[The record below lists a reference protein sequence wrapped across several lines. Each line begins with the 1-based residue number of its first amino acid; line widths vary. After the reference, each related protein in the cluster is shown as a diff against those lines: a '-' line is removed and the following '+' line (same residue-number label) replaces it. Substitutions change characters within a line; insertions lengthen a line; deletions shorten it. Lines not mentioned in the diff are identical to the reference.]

1 MTLDTAD
8 IFQRRTHQ
16 STSRV
21 KRGTFF
27 SDSDLVIFAFATAFF
42 PRVLA
47 GLGIPP
53 AINFLHFFI
62 VPLVCFY
69 VLRKAQFKD
78 YKQWSIVK
86 NILIGLFI
94 LLALMLFSAIIN
106 NAGIINV
113 FLDFMLLGEPFI
125 LLLSVICLSMSPE
138 SIDKFKARWLKF
150 SLINLLF
157 ALCQILVLRLN
168 NQNADLIKGVFV
180 EQASGH
186 VVGASVSMAFAVYY
200 FTTAKNQPIW
210 IRSAIGFATLFHIVK
225 ADAKQVL
232 AVFILALVVLIFLK
246 AGSLIKFLQYIF
258 LVLVFAALIVLLAN
272 TVFRALLIWSD
283 LSVQIE
289 GMQLKLSPFTILP
302 TFYKSPLNWLIGLG
316 PGHTVGRLG
325 GWMVWEY
332 KSLLG
337 PLGLTTSKASVAV
350 WSATNASWLGNKSSW
365 FSPLFGWAGIWGDL
379 GLAGLS
385 TYIYLWWIV
394 WKKACLS
401 DLSKF
406 LTLTVLVYGFMLSQI
421 EEPGYMLYMTGI
433 IALSWQTQQTRYLSE
448 TTRS

>member
-1 MTLDTAD
+1 MALDTNES
-8 IFQRRTHQ
+8 FRREFYST
-16 STSRV
+16 TSRAR
-21 KRGTFF
+21 KSGYF
-27 SDSDLVIFAFATAFF
+27 SSSDLVIFAFATAFF

-47 GLGIPP
+47 GLGIP
-53 AINFLHFFI
+53 ASINFLHFLV

-69 VLRKAQFKD
+69 VLGQAKFRD
-78 YKQWSIVK
+78 SRQWLIAK
-86 NILIGLFI
+86 NILVGLFL
-94 LLALMLFSAIIN
+94 LLAIMLFSALVN

-113 FLDFMLLGEPFI
+113 FLDYMLLAEPFL
-125 LLLSVICLSMSPE
+125 LLLSVICISMSPE
-138 SIDKFKARWLKF
+138 SIEKFKTRWLKF

-186 VVGASVSMAFAVYY
+186 VVGASVSMTFAVYY
-200 FTTAKNQPIW
+200 FATAKNQPIW
-210 IRSAIGFATLFHIVK
+210 IRSAIGLATLFHIVK

-246 AGSLIKFLQYIF
+246 AGSFIQFLQYIF

-272 TVFRALLIWSD
+272 TVFRALLIWAD
-283 LSVQIE
+283 FDVQIE
-289 GMQLKLSPFTILP
+289 GMQLKFSPFTILP

-316 PGHTVGRLG
+316 PGHTIGRLG

-337 PLGLTTSKASVAV
+337 PVGLTTSKASAAV

-379 GLAGLS
+379 GLAGLI
-385 TYIYLWWIV
+385 TYVYLWWTV
-394 WKKACLS
+394 WKKACLN
-401 DLSKF
+401 DLSRF
-406 LTLTVLVYGFMLSQI
+406 FTLTILVYGFILSQI

-433 IALSWQTQQTRYLSE
+433 IALCWQTEQAKYLSK
-448 TTRS
+448 TIK

>member
-1 MTLDTAD
+1 MSLDASQS
-8 IFQRRTHQ
+8 FQNKFNHF
-16 STSRV
+16 SV
-21 KRGTFF
+21 KRSGYFT
-27 SDSDLVIFAFATAFF
+27 SSDLVIFAFATAFF

-47 GLGIPP
+47 GLGIPTV
-53 AINFLHFFI
+53 INFLHFFV

-69 VLRKAQFKD
+69 VLRQARFKD
-78 YKQWSIVK
+78 IRQWIVVR
-86 NILIGLFI
+86 NILIGLFV
-94 LLALMLFSAIIN
+94 LLAIMVFSAIVN

-113 FLDFMLLGEPFI
+113 FLDYMLLSEPFMLL
-125 LLLSVICLSMSPE
+125 LAVICISMSPE
-138 SIDKFKARWLKF
+138 SIEKFQIRWLKF

-168 NQNADLIKGVFV
+168 NQNADLVKGVFV

-200 FTTAKNQPIW
+200 FITAKSQPIW
-210 IRSAIGFATLFHIVK
+210 IRSAIAFATLFHIVK

-232 AVFILALVVLIFLK
+232 AVFIIALVLLIFLK
-246 AGSLIKFLQYIF
+246 SGSLIQFLQYIF
-258 LVLVFAALIVLLAN
+258 LVLIFAAVIVLLAN
-272 TVFRALLIWSD
+272 TVFRALLIWAD
-283 LSVQIE
+283 FDVQVE
-289 GMQLKLSPFTILP
+289 GMRLKFSPLTILP

-316 PGHTVGRLG
+316 PGHTIGRLG

-337 PLGLTTSKASVAV
+337 PIGLTTSKASVAV
-350 WSATNASWLGNKSSW
+350 WSAANSSWLGNKSSW

-379 GLAGLS
+379 GLAGLG
-385 TYIYLWWIV
+385 TYIYLWWTV
-394 WKKACLS
+394 WQKACFS

-406 LTLTVLVYGFMLSQI
+406 FTLTILVYGLIMSQI

-433 IALSWQTQQTRYLSE
+433 IALCWQMEKLKSLSPLAK
-448 TTRS
+448 

>member
-1 MTLDTAD
+1 MSLDTTGAFRGRID
-8 IFQRRTHQ
+8 YAN
-16 STSRV
+16 SSV
-21 KRGTFF
+21 KRSGYFT
-27 SDSDLVIFAFATAFF
+27 SSDLVIFAFATAFF
-42 PRVLA
+42 PRVLS

-53 AINFLHFFI
+53 TINFLHFI
-62 VPLVCFY
+62 VVPFVCFY
-69 VLRKAQFKD
+69 VL
-78 YKQWSIVK
+78 KQARHKNVLQLSIVK
-86 NILIGLFI
+86 NILAGLVI
-94 LLALMLFSAIIN
+94 LLAIMLFSAIVN
-106 NAGIINV
+106 NVGIINV
-113 FLDFMLLGEPFI
+113 FLDFMLLGEPFM
-125 LLLSVICLSMSPE
+125 LLLAVICISMSPE
-138 SIDKFKARWLKF
+138 SVEKFKTRWLKF

-200 FTTAKNQPIW
+200 FVSATKQPLW
-210 IRSAIGFATLFHIVK
+210 IRAAIGLATLFHIVK

-232 AVFILALVVLIFLK
+232 AVFIFALVILIFMK
-246 AGSLIKFLQYIF
+246 AGSLIQFLQYIF
-258 LVLVFAALIVLLAN
+258 LVVVFAALIVVLAN
-272 TVFRALLIWSD
+272 TVFRALLIWAD
-283 LSVQIE
+283 LDVQIE
-289 GMQLKLSPFTILP
+289 GFRLKVSSFSILP
-302 TFYKSPLNWLIGLG
+302 TFYKSALNWLIGLG

-379 GLAGLS
+379 GFAGLG
-385 TYIYLWWIV
+385 TYLYLWWTV
-394 WKKACLS
+394 WKKVCIG

-406 LTLTVLVYGFMLSQI
+406 FTLTILVYGFIMTQI

-433 IALSWQTQQTRYLSE
+433 IALCWQTQQQRGSSLAL
-448 TTRS
+448 R

>member
-1 MTLDTAD
+1 MTLDTPES
-8 IFQRRTHQ
+8 FRREFYSIPSHARK
-16 STSRV
+16 SGYFTS
-21 KRGTFF
+21 
-27 SDSDLVIFAFATAFF
+27 SDLVIFAFATAFF

-47 GLGIPP
+47 GLGIPTS
-53 AINFLHFFI
+53 INFLHFLV

-69 VLRKAQFKD
+69 VLGQAKFRD
-78 YKQWSIVK
+78 PRQWLIAK
-86 NILIGLFI
+86 NILIGLFL
-94 LLALMLFSAIIN
+94 LLAIMLFSALVN

-113 FLDFMLLGEPFI
+113 FLDYMLLAEPF
-125 LLLSVICLSMSPE
+125 LLLLAVICISMSPE
-138 SIDKFKARWLKF
+138 SIEKFKTRWLKF

-200 FTTAKNQPIW
+200 FATAKQQTIW
-210 IRSAIGFATLFHIVK
+210 IRSAIAFATLFHIVK

-232 AVFILALVVLIFLK
+232 AVFLLALILLIFLK
-246 AGSLIKFLQYIF
+246 SGSIIQFLQYIF
-258 LVLVFAALIVLLAN
+258 LVVIFAALIIVLAN
-272 TVFRALLIWSD
+272 TVFRALLIWAD
-283 LSVQIE
+283 FGVQIE
-289 GMQLKLSPFTILP
+289 GMQLKFSSFTILP

-316 PGHTVGRLG
+316 PGHTIGRLG

-337 PLGLTTSKASVAV
+337 PLGLTFSKASVAV

-379 GLAGLS
+379 GFLGLG
-385 TYIYLWWIV
+385 TYLYLWWTV
-394 WKKACLS
+394 WQKACLN

-406 LTLTVLVYGFMLSQI
+406 FTLTILVYGFIMTQI
-421 EEPGYMLYMTGI
+421 EEPGYMLYMTGL
-433 IALSWQTQQTRYLSE
+433 IALCWQTQQARYLS
-448 TTRS
+448 TTVK

>member
-1 MTLDTAD
+1 MSLDINGT
-8 IFQRRTHQ
+8 FRGRMNYT
-16 STSRV
+16 TSRT
-21 KRGTFF
+21 KRSGYFT
-27 SDSDLVIFAFATAFF
+27 SSDLVIFAFATAFF

-47 GLGIPP
+47 GLGVPP
-53 AINFLHFFI
+53 AINFLHFII

-69 VLRKAQFKD
+69 VLRQARFKD
-78 YKQWSIVK
+78 PKQWSIIK
-86 NILIGLFI
+86 NILFGLFV
-94 LLALMLFSAIIN
+94 LLALMLFSAIAN

-113 FLDFMLLGEPFI
+113 FLDFMLLGEPFM
-125 LLLSVICLSMSPE
+125 LLLAVICISMSPE
-138 SIDKFKARWLKF
+138 SVETFKTRWLKF

-200 FTTAKNQPIW
+200 FATARNQPIW

-232 AVFILALVVLIFLK
+232 AVFILALIVLIFLK
-246 AGSLIKFLQYIF
+246 AGSFIQFLQYIF
-258 LVLVFAALIVLLAN
+258 LVIIFAALIVLLAN
-272 TVFRALLIWSD
+272 TVFRALLIWAD
-283 LSVQIE
+283 FGVQIE
-289 GMQLKLSPFTILP
+289 GMQLKFSPLTILP

-316 PGHTVGRLG
+316 PGHTIGRLG

-379 GLAGLS
+379 GFAGLG
-385 TYIYLWWIV
+385 TYLYLWWTV
-394 WKKACLS
+394 WKKVCVG

-406 LTLTVLVYGFMLSQI
+406 FTLTILVYGLIMTQI

-433 IALSWQTQQTRYLSE
+433 IALCWQTQQQRFSSPFV
-448 TTRS
+448 R

>member
-1 MTLDTAD
+1 
-8 IFQRRTHQ
+8 
-16 STSRV
+16 
-21 KRGTFF
+21 
-27 SDSDLVIFAFATAFF
+27 LVIFAFSTAFF

-47 GLGIPP
+47 GLGVPTV
-53 AINFLHFFI
+53 INFLHFI
-62 VPLVCFY
+62 VVPLICFY
-69 VLRKAQFKD
+69 VLGKSQFKNPN
-78 YKQWSIVK
+78 QWLIAK
-86 NILIGLFI
+86 NILIGLFL
-94 LLALMLFSAIIN
+94 LLAIMSFSALVN

-113 FLDFMLLGEPFI
+113 FLDYMLLAEPFL
-125 LLLSVICLSMSPE
+125 LLLSVICISMSPE
-138 SIDKFKARWLKF
+138 SVEKFKTRWLKF

-186 VVGASVSMAFAVYY
+186 VVGASVSMTFAVYY
-200 FTTAKNQPIW
+200 FAVAKNQPIW
-210 IRSAIGFATLFHIVK
+210 IRSAVGLATLFHIVK

-246 AGSLIKFLQYIF
+246 AGSFIKFLQYIF
-258 LVLVFAALIVLLAN
+258 LVLIFAALIVLLAN

-283 LSVQIE
+283 FGVQIE
-289 GMQLKLSPFTILP
+289 GMQLKFSSFTILP

-316 PGHTVGRLG
+316 PGHTIGRLG

-337 PLGLTTSKASVAV
+337 PVGLTTSKASAAV

-379 GLAGLS
+379 GLAGLG
-385 TYIYLWWIV
+385 TYIYLWWII

-401 DLSKF
+401 DLSRF
-406 LTLTVLVYGFMLSQI
+406 FTLTILVYGFILSQI

-433 IALSWQTQQTRYLSE
+433 IGLCWQTQQARYLS
-448 TTRS
+448 TTIR